1 MSSANL
7 LKHRYTGPFEVPW
20 AKWDVPTELA
30 GTAQGL
36 RENCDLLE
44 DRLDTPGCLK

>member
-1 MSSANL
+1 MSSASL
-7 LKHRYTGPFEVPW
+7 LKHRYPGPFEMPW

-30 GTAQGL
+30 DTAQDL

-44 DRLDTPGCLK
+44 SRFDTPGCFK